1 MRTNF
6 NFNTI
11 MVHGGL
17 FHADDVLC
25 VAMARTIKPSI
36 KIERV
41 FKVPENI
48 TDDCI
53 VCDIGG
59 GRYDHHQA
67 DAEIRETGY
76 KYAACGLF
84 FRDFWKDLFPT
95 EKSAEKFLWDFIIPI
110 EQTDNGEAPKNPL
123 SKFISSFNPTW
134 NDSADADTA
143 FMEAVS
149 VMETLVK
156 KQIKSANAEKS
167 AEDGVREAYER
178 CHESGVVI
186 LPQFMPWQNVICQTD
201 DVKFVIYPSNRGGYN
216 LQAVPI
222 ELGRRGLRI
231 QIPTDLPEIYPG
243 ECTFVHQAGFL
254 ASFESAE
261 CALYAARKLIKEESE
276 EDSSLMAS

>member
-1 MRTNF
+1 MKKF
-6 NFNTI
+6 DYKKI

-25 VAMARTIKPSI
+25 VAMARIINPSI
-36 KIERV
+36 EIERV

-48 TDDCI
+48 ADDTI
-53 VCDIGG
+53 ICDIGG

-84 FRDFWKDLFPT
+84 FRDFWEDLFPT

-134 NDSADADTA
+134 DDSADADTA

-149 VMETLVK
+149 VMETLIK
-156 KQIKSANAEKS
+156 KQLKSANAEKA
-167 AEDGVREAYER
+167 AEDGVREAYSR

-231 QIPTDLPEIYPG
+231 PIPTDLPEIYPG

-261 CALYAARKLIKEESE
+261 CALYAARKLIKEESK